1 MNAATN
7 VRTMQPHPLAD
18 LMPAMSSEELTALTA
33 DIKQH
38 GVHEP
43 VVIFEGKILDGRHRL
58 KACDRIGIDPP
69 SRVFEGTTEEA
80 KAFVLSANV
89 HRRHLT
95 FEQKQAVMFAE
106 LKRDP
111 TQSDRAIAGKVKASP
126 TSVGKLRAK
135 AEAAGDVSTVNTRT
149 DSKGRAQPAT
159 KPKPKA
165 APTKPKRPPA
175 TKAAPVV
182 SLKELIDGYRVRIA
196 HDHNELPDGQKQ
208 EFVQRLAAIIKLL
221 TPEAA
226 SSAATIPDAT
236 DADVVLQ

>member
-1 MNAATN
+1 MNP
-7 VRTMQPHPLAD
+7 RRLKPHPLAD
-18 LMPAMSSEELTALTA
+18 LMPAMTEEEFVALRN
-33 DIKQH
+33 DIQQH
-38 GVHEP
+38 GPREP
-43 VVIFEGKILDGRHRL
+43 VVVFENMVLDGRHWL
-58 KACDRIGIDPP
+58 KACDELGIDPR

-95 FEQKQAVMFAE
+95 LGQRKALVVDE
-106 LKRDP
+106 LQRDP
-111 TQSDRAIAGKVKASP
+111 EQSNRQIAATARVDDKTVAAA
-126 TSVGKLRAK
+126 RAK
-135 AEAAGDVSTVNTRT
+135 LEHGAEIPHHETRT
-149 DSKGRAQPAT
+149 GKDGVKQPAT
-159 KPKPKA
+159 KPTKPKA

-226 SSAATIPDAT
+226 SSAATIPHAT